1 MAKLMD
7 RIKDLDLYLLLG
19 ITPDAEEK
27 AIKKAYRKKALTCH
41 PDKNPDNPKAAEE
54 FHQLSDAYEVL
65 TDADAKKAYDNVL
78 KARKANE
85 LRNRQLDAKRRKL
98 KDDLEAREREA
109 ADSAFATVVAKK
121 TEEERLAAE
130 IERLRKEGS
139 RQLEE
144 EQEAMKKLLEDEAK
158 ERQRTAAQSQSA
170 DTTAKIKLK
179 WKEREGETVK
189 YDKETLRRIF
199 SKYCDVGDVLVIPK
213 SKGSMSGLVEMSSKS
228 AAKMAVQ
235 IEIGFAENP
244 LKVKL
249 VDEDPVPSQQRQQPH
264 QSSFPSAGVS
274 SSDNLRNDNDF
285 ESLVMRKMRQEEE
298 RKRLIREMEEQ
309 DAREEAE
316 AAKK

>member
-139 RQLEE
+139 R
-144 EQEAMKKLLEDEAK
+144 
-158 ERQRTAAQSQSA
+158 
-170 DTTAKIKLK
+170 
-179 WKEREGETVK
+179 
-189 YDKETLRRIF
+189 
-199 SKYCDVGDVLVIPK
+199 
-213 SKGSMSGLVEMSSKS
+213 
-228 AAKMAVQ
+228 
-235 IEIGFAENP
+235 
-244 LKVKL
+244 
-249 VDEDPVPSQQRQQPH
+249 
-264 QSSFPSAGVS
+264 
-274 SSDNLRNDNDF
+274 
-285 ESLVMRKMRQEEE
+285 
-298 RKRLIREMEEQ
+298 
-309 DAREEAE
+309 
-316 AAKK
+316 